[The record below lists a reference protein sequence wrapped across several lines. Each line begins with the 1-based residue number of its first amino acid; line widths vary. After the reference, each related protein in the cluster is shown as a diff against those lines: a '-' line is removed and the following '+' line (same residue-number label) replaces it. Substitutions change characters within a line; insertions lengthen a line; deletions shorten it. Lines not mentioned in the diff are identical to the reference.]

1 MHAAIAGAGLMGRL
15 MAWRLLRAGWRVSLF
30 ERDPEGTDSAAA
42 YTAAGMLAPW
52 AEVESAEELVHRLG
66 LRSLALWP
74 VLAAE
79 LGADLDLHVRG
90 TVVVAHAGDRADYR
104 RFAGTL
110 AAKLPGPQHWRTLDA
125 AALGALEPELA
136 GRFQEGL
143 HLPGEAWLN
152 PLAVMA
158 ALGEALR
165 SDGVTWHRG
174 AAVDAVGP
182 GYLVSGGTRHRCDWA
197 FDCRGLGARADVPRL
212 RGVRGEVIWLH
223 APAVK
228 LHHVVRLMHPRYR
241 LYLVP
246 RRDHGFVIGATQIE
260 SDDAGPITVR
270 SSLELLSAVY
280 SLHDGFAEARVIETR
295 ANCRP
300 AFDDNLPRVFT
311 APGLV
316 RINGLFRHGFL
327 LAPAL
332 AEAVADWLVEPATS
346 PCPELFAPE
355 SPVME
360 LQS

>member
-30 ERDPEGTDSAAA
+30 ERDPEETASAAA

-52 AEVESAEELVHRLG
+52 AEVESAEQLVHRLG

-74 VLAAE
+74 ALAAE
-79 LGADLDLHVRG
+79 LDADLELHERG
-90 TVVVAHAGDRADYR
+90 TLVVAHAGDRADYR
-104 RFAGTL
+104 RFAEVL
-110 AAKLPGPQHWRTLDA
+110 AARLPGPQHWRALDA

-158 ALGEALR
+158 ALATALR
-165 SDGVTWHRG
+165 AGGVEWHFG
-174 AAVDAVGP
+174 AAVETVGP
-182 GYLVSGGTRHRCDWA
+182 GHLVSGGARHPCDWA
-197 FDCRGLGARADVPRL
+197 FDCRGLGARADLPRL

-228 LHHVVRLMHPRYR
+228 LRHVVRLVHPRYR

-280 SLHDGFAEARVIETR
+280 SLHDGFAEARVIEAR

-332 AEAVADWLVEPATS
+332 AEAVETWLRTPSTA
-346 PCPELFAPE
+346 CPELFAAE
-355 SPVME
+355 Q
-360 LQS
+360 LA